1 MLRRT
6 RWFTIGAVTG
16 VVTGAGGAMYG
27 FVRLREVQGRLAPD
41 RVAGTVVGAARSVG
55 KVGVR
60 AGVKAGVK
68 AGGTVRAAVRD
79 AVAEGR
85 TAMADAEARI
95 TDDLD
100 RRTVVRTPGRG
111 EAAAQ

>member
-60 AGVKAGVK
+60 AGVKAG
-68 AGGTVRAAVRD
+68 GTVRAAVRD